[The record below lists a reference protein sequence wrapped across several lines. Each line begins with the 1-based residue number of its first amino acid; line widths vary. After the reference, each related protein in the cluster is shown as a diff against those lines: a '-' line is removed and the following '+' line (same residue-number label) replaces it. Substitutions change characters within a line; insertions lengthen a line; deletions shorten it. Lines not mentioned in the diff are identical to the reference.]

1 MTHPPS
7 HALTLA
13 DLAAGHFE
21 PLVNQVFR
29 VRWPKTSEDLVLES
43 VKIGPQDGYPGSARQ
58 PFSLIFNGTTPGL
71 LLHQHIH
78 PLDHDDLGRQE
89 VFLVP
94 IGQNADGTF
103 RYQASFN

>member
-1 MTHPPS
+1 MTHSPS
-7 HALTLA
+7 RVLSLA
-13 DLAAGHFE
+13 DLGAGHFE
-21 PLVNQVFR
+21 PLITQVFR
-29 VRWPKTSEDLVLES
+29 VRWPETSEDLVLAS
-43 VKIGPQDGYPGSARQ
+43 VKIGPHGGCPGSARQ

-78 PLDHDDLGRQE
+78 PLDHDDLGHQE